1 MKERMKT
8 ELNVEMKDLKL
19 VNVKF
24 DDSDKEYTFLY
35 PFKKL
40 ENGMYVIVQNMLDE
54 NEMYSPAQIIS
65 ILDKEV
71 SISDVQE
78 RAFVQG
84 FFTERDS
91 DYNCKTKIENY
102 LFEMRVQNKIFETNL
117 INYATQILNN
127 VIKNNIEDF
136 TTNNLD
142 YKYETQPTFNY
153 KLKSDSYFKKT
164 ILQHGRSKSD
174 LNVVLILNKS
184 IEKFYFQNDFLDLF
198 DFKNNK
204 SSIFY
209 SIDCSTISKTD
220 ENAPGYVVSEHPL
233 RRQDLALTQDDY
245 FVIIEDLKKNKKI
258 EILDNIFKTKT
269 QNLLKKFNVLNEEL
283 FIILHDYGYRWF
295 SNGHETIA
303 SILNYLLKKQEDVTT
318 NYSNYKNTY
327 FKFSTE
333 KSENNVAL
341 LSFVNKDNKEVTIY
355 VERI

>member
-91 DYNCKTKIENY
+91 DYNCKTKIENS
-102 LFEMRVQNKIFETNL
+102 LFEMRVQNEIFETNL

-142 YKYETQPTFNY
+142 FKY
-153 KLKSDSYFKKT
+153 
-164 ILQHGRSKSD
+164 
-174 LNVVLILNKS
+174 
-184 IEKFYFQNDFLDLF
+184 
-198 DFKNNK
+198 
-204 SSIFY
+204 
-209 SIDCSTISKTD
+209 
-220 ENAPGYVVSEHPL
+220 
-233 RRQDLALTQDDY
+233 
-245 FVIIEDLKKNKKI
+245 
-258 EILDNIFKTKT
+258 KT
-269 QNLLKKFNVLNEEL
+269 QA
-283 FIILHDYGYRWF
+283 
-295 SNGHETIA
+295 T
-303 SILNYLLKKQEDVTT
+303 
-318 NYSNYKNTY
+318 
-327 FKFSTE
+327 
-333 KSENNVAL
+333 
-341 LSFVNKDNKEVTIY
+341 
-355 VERI
+355 

>member
-8 ELNVEMKDLKL
+8 NLNVELKDLKL

-54 NEMYSPAQIIS
+54 NEIYSSAQIVS

-71 SISDVQE
+71 NVSDVQE

-84 FFTERDS
+84 FFAERDC
-91 DYNCKTKIENY
+91 DYNCKTKIENS
-102 LFEMRVQNKIFETNL
+102 LFEMRVQNEIFETNL

-142 YKYETQPTFNY
+142 FKYKTQPAINY

-164 ILQHGRSKSD
+164 TLQHGRSRSD

-184 IEKFYFQNDFLDLF
+184 IESFYFENTFLDIF

-209 SIDCSTISKTD
+209 DIDCSTISKTD
-220 ENAPGYVVSEHPL
+220 KNAPNYVVSEQPL
-233 RRQDLALTQDDY
+233 NCQDLALTQDDY
-245 FVIIEDLKKNKKI
+245 FVIIQDLNQK
-258 EILDNIFKTKT
+258 ETRERLDNIFKTKT
-269 QNLLKKFNVLNEEL
+269 SNLLKKFNVLNEEL
-283 FIILHDYGYRWF
+283 FIILHGWGYRKF
-295 SNGHETIA
+295 DNGYETIA
-303 SILNYLLKKQEDVTT
+303 SILNYLIKRQEDITT
-318 NYSNYKNTY
+318 NFSDCKNTY

-333 KSENNVAL
+333 KSENNIAL
-341 LSFVNKDNKEVTIY
+341 LSFVNKDNKGVTIY